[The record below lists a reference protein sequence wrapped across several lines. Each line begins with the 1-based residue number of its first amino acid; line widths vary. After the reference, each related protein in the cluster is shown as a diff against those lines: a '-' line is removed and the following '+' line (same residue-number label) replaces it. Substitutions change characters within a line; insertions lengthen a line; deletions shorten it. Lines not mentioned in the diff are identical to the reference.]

1 MNNNRSTI
9 PHSAARPLSLGQYTL
24 LTLVAVLFGTQLAI
38 FGLSMVIATL
48 IGCMTVFYVFFVGL
62 KVAISLAAAR
72 SQEWIDRLN
81 SLRSLSDDELGTYA
95 VLVPAYDESR
105 EVLRR
110 LANSLNELDY
120 PKDKVKFFF
129 LMEEKDPDTVA
140 AFESLE
146 LPDHF
151 VGVVTPAIGPSTK
164 PKACNW
170 AFQHYIVGNGF
181 DHLVIFDAEDR
192 PDTQQLRKAATAFAY
207 LQRLGMY
214 TVVCLQAE
222 LAFWNARSSKTST
235 FYWGE
240 YSVHFNTVL
249 RGLARLGLI
258 PPLGGTSNHF
268 QVLALE
274 SVARYN
280 GVRTFYAKDDGKAY
294 EVTGPWDENNVT
306 EDADLAMRLARR
318 GYDVQMLNS
327 TTYEEAPNKL
337 MVSLKQRTR
346 WLLGFNQTFF
356 AWLQRPM
363 ETIHEVGFIRWTAYE
378 LLVGG
383 TPLSLFL
390 NPITW
395 GATLTYIAARLAGAT
410 EIVTYME
417 SLFPGP
423 IYYLGMSVAVG
434 GNMYLWVQKLMV
446 PVRRQELS
454 ESIPTEQ
461 YANKYAANLALLEYG
476 LTARLFLTP
485 LWWAFTSAPAWRA
498 VWQFI
503 KLLISGKL
511 KWEKTQHGHDMD
523 GEDQLENRGPLK
535 QLTTGTVPSS
545 ADTLY
550 TPPPV
555 GEIEHN

>member
-1 MNNNRSTI
+1 MNRNRSTI
-9 PHSAARPLSLGQYTL
+9 PHSAARPLSLGQYAL
-24 LTLVAVLFGTQLAI
+24 LTVVAALFGTQLAI
-38 FGLSMVIATL
+38 FGLSTVLTTF
-48 IGCMTVFYVFFVGL
+48 IGCVTVFYVFFVGL

-81 SLRSLSDDELGTYA
+81 SLRPLSDDELGTYA
-95 VLVPAYDESR
+95 VLVPAYGESR

-120 PKDKVKFFF
+120 PRDKVTFFF

-140 AFESLE
+140 AFHSLG

-151 VGVVTPAIGPSTK
+151 VGIVTPAIGPSTK

-170 AFQHYIVGNGF
+170 AFQHYVSGNGF

-192 PDTQQLRKAATAFAY
+192 PDTQQLRKAATAFAH
-207 LQRLGMY
+207 LQRLSMY

-249 RGLARLGLI
+249 RGLAQLGFI

-274 SVARYN
+274 NVTRYN
-280 GVRTFYAKDDGKAY
+280 GVRTLYAMDDTAY

-318 GYDVQMLNS
+318 GYEVKMLNS

-337 MVSLKQRTR
+337 TVSLKQRTR
-346 WLLGFNQTFF
+346 WLLGFAQTFF
-356 AWLQRPM
+356 AWLQKPM
-363 ETIHEVGFIRWTAYE
+363 KTVHEVGFIRWATYE

-417 SLFPGP
+417 GLFPGP
-423 IYYLGMSVAVG
+423 IYYLGMFVAVG
-434 GNMYLWVQKLMV
+434 GNLYLWVQKLMV

-454 ESIPTEQ
+454 ESTPADQ
-461 YANKYAANLALLEYG
+461 YANKYAANLAQMEYG

-485 LWWAFTSAPAWRA
+485 LWWAFTSIPAWRA

-503 KLLISGKL
+503 KLLITGKF
-511 KWEKTQHGHDMD
+511 KWEKTQHGHDMAN
-523 GEDQLENRGPLK
+523 EDQLEGTAQQK

-550 TPPPV
+550 TTQLD